1 MPPASAAHFGV
12 SGIDKRGFIAW
23 RSGTPDSGLR
33 AAADDAMLSTVQRVF
48 SVWSGTTRALCSA
61 TLETAPP

>member
-33 AAADDAMLSTVQRVF
+33 AAADDAMLSTVRHVSGYQCGRQAVQRIRSPV
-48 SVWSGTTRALCSA
+48 
-61 TLETAPP
+61 